1 MSVGRRG
8 WLYGF
13 FEQSPLVRQPARRGW
28 TRAISVAALAIL
40 IFPALAGSSSGANFG
55 SHAGLAEDTVP
66 DRYFVAGALLA
77 DLDHFLPPT
86 EPQTD
91 SETFA
96 SGIVERAWEGS
107 HHAWSLARGW
117 LEHIDQDTRFAA
129 AVAAIQASYPSYTA
143 TDVRLAFDYWT
154 LTKHPFSTAFDFLL
168 ADAEVQ
174 GIVAGGL
181 VATDSAG
188 VRDAI
193 YNLLY
198 SADQN
203 APGLFLQLNASRLYA
218 ILYPQVVRNVEPYY
232 DAFYAGAVAGHRDPF
247 PPVDRMLS
255 RLHRMIRN
263 LVPPKRS
270 ILEPL
275 VIEARNLARDRPAGW
290 FGSETAA
297 LEEIISRSEAL
308 APVVGDVAWQVLDA
322 LAPR

>member
-1 MSVGRRG
+1 MSASPRR
-8 WLYGF
+8 WIYALHA
-13 FEQSPLVRQPARRGW
+13 ESPSTRDIAHHRLAR
-28 TRAISVAALAIL
+28 AAAVAAVAIIVL
-40 IFPALAGSSSGANFG
+40 PILAGSSSAANFG
-55 SHAGLAEDTVP
+55 AHAGLAEDTVP

-91 SETFA
+91 SEAFA

-275 VIEARNLARDRPAGW
+275 VIEAR
-290 FGSETAA
+290 
-297 LEEIISRSEAL
+297 
-308 APVVGDVAWQVLDA
+308 
-322 LAPR
+322 